1 MVTQSLI
8 LALGI
13 AAPAVSY
20 TLLRARSRR
29 FDPTLLHDND
39 STMLLKAVD
48 KTMNCHDK
56 KKIGTIATL
65 NRIWRTHPGIADPSQ
80 LPILS
85 LDNVRCSCEKWNL
98 AQMKALLHAGHLTDQ
113 EPRVLGFPIVVIRW
127 RETNYLVDGR
137 RRINHFIRMNDS
149 SPHDILL
156 LELLDIQESDCAS
169 NPSRQTV
176 FALAA

>member
-80 LPILS
+80 LPVLS
-85 LDNVRCSCEKWNL
+85 VDNVRCSCEKWNL
-98 AQMKALLHAGHLTDQ
+98 AQTCRIVDDRLRQMKVVSRGHTLAS
-113 EPRVLGFPIVVIRW
+113 FPIFHLPQKP
-127 RETNYLVDGR
+127 TY
-137 RRINHFIRMNDS
+137 
-149 SPHDILL
+149 
-156 LELLDIQESDCAS
+156 
-169 NPSRQTV
+169 
-176 FALAA
+176 